1 MLIIKTKYLLTILII
16 ILVAAIP
23 ATGQNNNQVS
33 QDTITVGSDTTSTET
48 DTTSIVYRH
57 NPARA
62 AFLSAVVPGLGQ
74 IYNGKGLFWRLPVL
88 YAGIAVEV
96 YVISY
101 MNTQYQNFHSAY
113 VNYTTYINNLGGN
126 TYNPVYVYKMLS
138 SLGIISLSTI
148 SEYGLNG
155 NTSIISTL
163 KVNNDSYKQWL
174 DLNVIIMA
182 GIYFLNIIDA
192 TVTAYFFDYN
202 ISDDLTL
209 KIRPAILNNSIT
221 NIGTLGLK
229 ISFNLRK

>member
-1 MLIIKTKYLLTILII
+1 LLIKTTKYLLAILII
-16 ILVAAIP
+16 ILTVAKT

-33 QDTITVGSDTTSTET
+33 RDTISSDSDTTSSET

-74 IYNGKGLFWRLPVL
+74 IYNGKGLFWRLPLL
-88 YAGIAVEV
+88 YAGIAFEI
-96 YVISY
+96 YFISY
-101 MNTQYQNFHSAY
+101 MNNQYQIFHSDY
-113 VNYTTYINNLGGN
+113 VNYSTYINNLGGN
-126 TYNPVYVYKMLS
+126 NFNPAYVYHMVSNTGIFGYSYIFS
-138 SLGIISLSTI
+138 SNSSNFM
-148 SEYGLNG
+148 SN
-155 NTSIISTL
+155 L
-163 KVNNDSYKQWL
+163 KFYNDYYKQYL
-174 DLNVIIMA
+174 DLNIIILG

-209 KIRPAILNNSIT
+209 KIRPAILNNSIS